1 MLDILG
7 FLIQTVERYLVY
19 FIIVELLFE
28 FLSFDGFKIVKIV
41 ERNVCSHGDDAP
53 EGRMCRLRRRAAFL
67 GHFN

>member
-53 EGRMCRLRRRAAFL
+53 EGRMCRLRRRGDIF
-67 GHFN
+67 GTF